1 MKKFKV
7 LEDFLENYN
16 IELSEKQEQQFY
28 RYFEVLIETNKSMN
42 LTAITGFDEVGEKH
56 FLDSIAPVA
65 FLDFK
70 KYENLIDIGT
80 GAGFPGLP
88 LKILFPHLNVV
99 LADSLNKRISFLNS
113 LIRELELT
121 DVYAVH
127 GRAEELARKSDY
139 RGKFDMCVSRAV
151 SKLSSLSELC
161 IPLVKTGGVFIPYKS
176 GEITEELEK
185 SEKAILLFGGK
196 LKEVEE
202 MTIGNAKL
210 HRCFPVIEKIKN
222 TPDIYPRKNGVPQKK
237 PIEK

>member
-1 MKKFKV
+1 MKKFTV
-7 LEDFLENYN
+7 LEDFLEKYN
-16 IELSEKQEQQFY
+16 IELSEKQEQQFC
-28 RYFEVLIETNKSMN
+28 RYFEVLVETNKSVN
-42 LTAITGFDEVGEKH
+42 LTAITEFDEVGEKH

-65 FLDFK
+65 FVDFK
-70 KYENLIDIGT
+70 KYESLIDIGT

-99 LADSLNKRISFLNS
+99 LADSLNKRINFLNL
-113 LIRELELT
+113 LIRELGLT

-127 GRAEELARKSDY
+127 GRAEELARKIDY
-139 RGKFDMCVSRAV
+139 RGKFDICVSRAV

-185 SEKAILLFGGK
+185 SGKAIALFGGK
-196 LKEVEE
+196 LKKVKE

-210 HRCFPVIEKIKN
+210 HRCFPVIVKIKN